1 MTDKENKEI
10 LSMIFNILIVLL
22 VIVGTIAMLTNKD
35 TTTGLTA
42 AGFQNLKFFT
52 VLSNEFCAIVAVLFL
67 ICRKKIK
74 KNTLMLLKLMAA
86 AATGVTFLI
95 IAAFLQPLYPD
106 MNLYRAGNFF
116 FHLIVPLV
124 AMTEFI
130 FIGTDEKLP
139 FYCTFISAIP
149 AFLYGSGYIINILIN
164 GKGEWP
170 DTNDWYG
177 FLNWGWPVG
186 IAIFLFVIV
195 LDWAVACLL
204 RLLNKLVGRKR

>member
-1 MTDKENKEI
+1 MREKQSKDI
-10 LSMIFNILIVLL
+10 LPMIFNILIVIL
-22 VIVGTIAMLTNKD
+22 VIIGTIAMLTNKD

-42 AGFQNLKFFT
+42 SGVQNLKFFT
-52 VLSNEFCAIVAVLFL
+52 VLSNEFCGIVAVIFL
-67 ICRKKIK
+67 ICNKKIK
-74 KNTLMLLKLMAA
+74 KDTLMLLKLMAA

-106 MNLYRAGNFF
+106 MNLYRAGNLY

-124 AMTEFI
+124 AMAEFL
-130 FIGTDEKLP
+130 FIRLDEKLP
-139 FYCTFISAIP
+139 FYYTFISAIP

-164 GKGEWP
+164 GKGVWP

-186 IAIFLFVIV
+186 LAIFLFVIV
-195 LDWAVACLL
+195 LDWAIACLL
-204 RLLNKLVGRKR
+204 RFLNDLIGRKR